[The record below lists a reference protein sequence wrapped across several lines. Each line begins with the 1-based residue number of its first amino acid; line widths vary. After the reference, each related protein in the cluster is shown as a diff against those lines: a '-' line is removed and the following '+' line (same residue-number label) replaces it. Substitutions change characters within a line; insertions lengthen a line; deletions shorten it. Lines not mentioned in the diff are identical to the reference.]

1 MAEQTPSAWS
11 ASLSALARPV
21 LIGTPWEA
29 VLGGGPGSDPAGLV
43 GSFCDELGHR
53 RAVDRFVLGRLVG
66 YEPEAPEA
74 GSSVDVRLWASA
86 CDGRGGVLGV
96 IDRSGDGPLI
106 ALDAQLGI
114 ELWTQREL
122 ASLHALWWIARR
134 HGDWVDRLDRSLC
147 WHVRSIQPDNATGHP
162 WAVCAFI
169 DLWWRTGDR
178 DALLH
183 AQQLVHTTL
192 VARGAPDRFSAL
204 LLIDAARGLD
214 LIGSLPRPD
223 RPERG
228 TQAC

>member
-1 MAEQTPSAWS
+1 MVEQTPSAWS
-11 ASLSALARPV
+11 ASLAALARPV

-29 VLGGGPGSDPAGLV
+29 VLGGGGSDPAGLV

-66 YEPEAPEA
+66 CEPEPPGA
-74 GSSVDVRLWASA
+74 GASVDVQLWASA
-86 CDGRGGVLGV
+86 CGGRADVPGV
-96 IDRSGDGPLI
+96 IDPAGDGPLI
-106 ALDAQLGI
+106 AIDAQLGI

-134 HGDWVDRLDRSLC
+134 DDGWVDRLDRALR

-169 DLWWRTGDR
+169 DLWWRTGDG
-178 DALLH
+178 DAQLH

-192 VARGAPDRFSAL
+192 IARGVPDRFSAL
-204 LLIDAARGLD
+204 LLIDAAGGLD
-214 LIGSLPRPD
+214 LVGSMPRPV
-223 RPERG
+223 RPEG
-228 TQAC
+228 GPQAC